1 MKKNKIAIK
10 GTSKENKGE
19 IPIKNKWDNYIDDY
33 KNYLEE
39 YRMQY
44 ELSLEGGLISLSKY
58 PYMKERVLV
67 IYERLIKAKNRLLIN
82 KKQINNIFKIKMK
95 FIESCHIKK

>member
-10 GTSKENKGE
+10 GMSKENKGE
-19 IPIKNKWDNYIDDY
+19 IPIKKKWDNYLDDY

-39 YRMQY
+39 YRIQY
-44 ELSLEGGLISLSKY
+44 ELSLEGSLISLSKY
-58 PYMKERVLV
+58 PYMKERALV
-67 IYERLIKAKNRLLIN
+67 IYERLIKAKNRLLLN